1 MRAVILTG
9 PAAGVRGI
17 DVGSLTAPVKPSGTP
32 VVYTNI
38 NPKNFSD
45 VFKLYHYA
53 VYPHYVSDVPAVFVI
68 EDPGIIFKR
77 MEFIKDPMPVGCP
90 LTGEKTLA
98 HLTRLPRIKTLK
110 ESVFSA
116 PKQVS
121 PKASRRLDPEQAQ
134 AAEHYLGSLL
144 CVAPAGAGKTSTIM
158 GHIECLI
165 KRGIRPESIL
175 CLTFTRK
182 AQKEMTERL
191 VPIIGKEKAKRVSIR
206 TYHSLG
212 YHLLTQLDGRRP
224 DLILNR
230 LSTLYRLI
238 ADGDY
243 NYSIKA
249 EEADAFIGL
258 KLNSLLLPADIEEK
272 DEAECL
278 MLYKRYVDHMR
289 ETQTMDQ
296 DFLLYRLYESLRDDP
311 YKRKALMDFRHPNT
325 KDSYPKGR
333 WHFVLVDETQD
344 NSFSQDIITRFLCVW
359 DNVFFVGDPD
369 QTLYTFRGSNVDR
382 ILNMRETYPNIKEVN
397 LKRNYRC
404 HPKIVDAAVNV
415 IQNNTQRRPIEI
427 LAARKGTEL
436 TVHSYVYEHII
447 DEYKGVAGIF
457 KQLLD
462 AGEKPENMAALYR
475 TNNQGDALSFYLK
488 EAKIPYYIHRTGV
501 SLFNSPEMETVLNHI
516 KATVREFRLSQEFG
530 TVLLDCLRFA
540 RRAYDI
546 GKYSEIEKSDSPLST
561 ALRIAMR
568 HNDIR
573 AIDFLHQVGNLKLIP
588 MPNVSAVISFI
599 RKKFTDIIFTI
610 GEFSDRMD
618 LIEDIAYKFRSPV
631 DFVKWVER
639 VRMSEDKNTKAEN
652 KVQLMTVHGAKGL
665 EFPVVALVNCTEG
678 YFPYTRAVDEGGRE
692 EERRS
697 LYVGMTR
704 AKNTLYLTGY
714 GDKKKEISRFLGE
727 SGYCP
732 VAVKTEQAKEAI
744 NH

>member
-1 MRAVILTG
+1 
-9 PAAGVRGI
+9 
-17 DVGSLTAPVKPSGTP
+17 
-32 VVYTNI
+32 
-38 NPKNFSD
+38 
-45 VFKLYHYA
+45 
-53 VYPHYVSDVPAVFVI
+53 
-68 EDPGIIFKR
+68 
-77 MEFIKDPMPVGCP
+77 
-90 LTGEKTLA
+90 
-98 HLTRLPRIKTLK
+98 
-110 ESVFSA
+110 
-116 PKQVS
+116 
-121 PKASRRLDPEQAQ
+121 
-134 AAEHYLGSLL
+134 
-144 CVAPAGAGKTSTIM
+144 
-158 GHIECLI
+158 
-165 KRGIRPESIL
+165 
-175 CLTFTRK
+175 
-182 AQKEMTERL
+182 
-191 VPIIGKEKAKRVSIR
+191 
-206 TYHSLG
+206 
-212 YHLLTQLDGRRP
+212 
-224 DLILNR
+224 
-230 LSTLYRLI
+230 
-238 ADGDY
+238 
-243 NYSIKA
+243 
-249 EEADAFIGL
+249 
-258 KLNSLLLPADIEEK
+258 
-272 DEAECL
+272 
-278 MLYKRYVDHMR
+278 
-289 ETQTMDQ
+289 
-296 DFLLYRLYESLRDDP
+296 
-311 YKRKALMDFRHPNT
+311 
-325 KDSYPKGR
+325 
-333 WHFVLVDETQD
+333 
-344 NSFSQDIITRFLCVW
+344 
-359 DNVFFVGDPD
+359 
-369 QTLYTFRGSNVDR
+369 
-382 ILNMRETYPNIKEVN
+382 
-397 LKRNYRC
+397 
-404 HPKIVDAAVNV
+404 
-415 IQNNTQRRPIEI
+415 
-427 LAARKGTEL
+427 
-436 TVHSYVYEHII
+436 
-447 DEYKGVAGIF
+447 
-457 KQLLD
+457 
-462 AGEKPENMAALYR
+462 MAALYR

-678 YFPYTRAVDEGGRE
+678 YFPYTRAVDEGGLE
-692 EERRS
+692 EERRIM
-697 LYVGMTR
+697 YVGMTR